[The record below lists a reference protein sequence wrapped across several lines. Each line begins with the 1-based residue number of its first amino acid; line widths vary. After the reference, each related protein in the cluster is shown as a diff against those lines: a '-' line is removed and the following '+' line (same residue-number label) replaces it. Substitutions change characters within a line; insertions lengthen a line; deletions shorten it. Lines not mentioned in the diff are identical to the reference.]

1 MTWRREA
8 GYTRPVVKRQHSKL
22 AFIALLLFGLASPY
36 SVIADG
42 LSEPRLPAA
51 RLPSALIEV
60 PPSVENVLIADASA
74 AELVRFSN
82 DSDGL
87 AERDR
92 RYMSVGRNGV
102 GKQRAWDRKTPL
114 GVYFLTEELD
124 TSKLAAKY
132 GEAAFVL
139 DYPNAWDRYNERT
152 GDGIWLHGVDPK
164 SPDRP
169 RRDTDGCL
177 ALRNEALIALAADLD
192 LHETPVIISRE
203 IDWVSASELADTRR
217 SFRAALESWRD
228 SVERGDLYR
237 YLELYAE
244 DFSARGLSKAEW
256 ASFKLGAFGTRPLTA
271 AEVDDVLLLADP
283 EHDGLYISRFILKT
297 AANDGDVEIR
307 KRLYWRRDVDR
318 WRIVSEDAG

>member
-1 MTWRREA
+1 MKCR
-8 GYTRPVVKRQHSKL
+8 HSKV
-22 AFIALLLFGLASPY
+22 AVTACLLFGLGLSSGVY
-36 SVIADG
+36 ADG
-42 LSEPRLPAA
+42 LSVPYEEQS
-51 RLPSALIEV
+51 RLPSSLIEI
-60 PPSVENVLIADASA
+60 PSSVANVLIADASA

-82 DSDGL
+82 DPSGL
-87 AERDR
+87 TERDR

-152 GDGIWLHGVDPK
+152 GDGIWLHGVDPR

-169 RRDTDGCL
+169 RLDTDGCL
-177 ALRNEALIALAADLD
+177 ALRNEALLSLAADLE
-192 LHETPVIISRE
+192 LHDTPVIISRE
-203 IDWVSASELADTRR
+203 IDWVSANELAATRR
-217 SFRAALESWRD
+217 SFRDALEKWRD

-237 YLELYAE
+237 YLEMYAE
-244 DFSARGLSKAEW
+244 DFSARGLSKTEW
-256 ASFKLGAFGTRPLTA
+256 ASFKLGAFGLRPLTA
-271 AEVDDVLLLADP
+271 AEIEDVLLLADP
-283 EHDGLYISRFILKT
+283 EHSGLYLSRFTLKT
-297 AANDGDVEIR
+297 AANDDAVEIR
-307 KRLYWRRDVDR
+307 KRLYWRRDADR

>member
-1 MTWRREA
+1 MA
-8 GYTRPVVKRQHSKL
+8 GYTRSVVKRRPLKL
-22 AFIALLLFGLASPY
+22 AFVALLLCGFGALPAAT
-36 SVIADG
+36 ADG
-42 LSEPRLPAA
+42 LSAPREPVA
-51 RLPSALIEV
+51 RLPSSLIEV
-60 PPSVENVLIADASA
+60 PPSVSNVLIADASA

-169 RRDTDGCL
+169 RLDTDGCL
-177 ALRNEALIALAADLD
+177 ALRNEALLD
-192 LHETPVIISRE
+192 LAQDLELHDTPVIISRE
-203 IDWVSASELADTRR
+203 IDWVSASELAETRR
-217 SFRAALESWRD
+217 SFRAALERWRD

-256 ASFKLGAFGTRPLTA
+256 ASFKLGAFGTRPLSA
-271 AEVDDVLLLADP
+271 AEIDDVLLLADP
-283 EHDGLYISRFILKT
+283 EHSGLYLSRFTLKT
-297 AANDGDVEIR
+297 AANDGAVEIR
-307 KRLYWRRDVDR
+307 KRLYWRRDLDR